1 MCFTIQ
7 YEREKRH
14 RRKKMI
20 GFLLLMGISNAAAIG
35 FCAAGYSVA
44 NMKVPERTPEEIRE
58 DSIKGVVYS
67 LIAINIANLSSA
79 LLVPQ
84 IASQKVEGIVDVET
98 VFTGLLTLV
107 CIARIVTIM
116 FWLWMELVK
125 ELKNEEQEKK
135 QENGNK

>member
-1 MCFTIQ
+1 
-7 YEREKRH
+7 
-14 RRKKMI
+14 
-20 GFLLLMGISNAAAIG
+20 
-35 FCAAGYSVA
+35 
-44 NMKVPERTPEEIRE
+44 MKVPERTPEEIRE

-125 ELKNEEQEKK
+125 ELKNEKQEKK